1 MNLDGAKILVTGG
14 CGLIGSTTIDQLLA
28 NENPGEIVIFD
39 NLVRGSMRNVEKILQ
54 DPRVRLVKGDI
65 RDRAATEAVTEGV
78 DAVIHMAAIRITACA
93 ADPREAMEVMNDGT
107 YNVIEAAHKANV
119 TRVLAASSA
128 SIYGM
133 ADTFPTTE
141 RHHPYNN
148 DTWYGASKVM
158 LEGLCRSFHA
168 MYDLDYVAMRYF
180 NVYGPRMDI
189 HGKYTEVL
197 VRWMQRIEEGVPPL
211 ILGDGL
217 TSMDFIYIE
226 ELARANVLAL
236 KSDATDEVFN
246 VASGVETNLNEL
258 ATTLMKVMGADP
270 DMVPEYGP
278 ERKINAVPRR
288 LADTKKAKDLLGF
301 EAEIDLEEGLR
312 RLVDWWRANKDA
324 MQ

>member
-1 MNLDGAKILVTGG
+1 MKLDGARILVTGG

-28 NENPGEIVIFD
+28 LENPGEIVIFD
-39 NLVRGSMRNVEKILQ
+39 NLVRGSMRNVERLLA

-65 RDRAATEAVTEGV
+65 RDSAAVQSVTDGM

-93 ADPREAMEVMNDGT
+93 ADPREAMEVMCDGT

-119 TRVLAASSA
+119 QKVLAASSA

-133 ADTFPTTE
+133 ADTFPTDE
-141 RHHPYNN
+141 SHHPYNN

-158 LEGLCRSFHA
+158 LEGLLRSFTA
-168 MYDLDYVAMRYF
+168 MYELNYVAMRYF

-197 VRWMQRIEEGVPPL
+197 VRWMQRIEEGVAPL

-226 ELARANVLAL
+226 DLARANVLAL
-236 KSDATDEVFN
+236 KSDASDEVFN

-258 ATTLMKVMGADP
+258 AATLMKVMKADP
-270 DMVPEYGP
+270 GMTPEYGP
-278 ERKINAVPRR
+278 ERKVNAVPRR
-288 LADTKKAKDLLGF
+288 LADTRKAKDLLGF
-301 EAEIDLEEGLR
+301 SAQVDVEEGLR
-312 RLVDWWRANKDA
+312 RLVDWWRDNKDL
-324 MQ
+324 ME